1 MLVEIFNYSEV
12 NMTGEEIFNDKIAHK
27 LNSNPEKVKSINAVY
42 EFELT
47 GDSPETWT
55 IDLTKD
61 SGFVSKGSA
70 GNFNCKVTISVEH
83 LSDIVE
89 KKLNPQMAFM
99 TGKLKVKGDMGL
111 ALKLGSI
118 L

>member
-1 MLVEIFNYSEV
+1 
-12 NMTGEEIFNDKIAHK
+12 MTGEEIFNDKIKGK
-27 LNSNPEKVKSINAVY
+27 LDGNVDKVKAINAIY
-42 EFELT
+42 EFEIT
-47 GDSPETWT
+47 GDAPETWT

-61 SGFVSKGSA
+61 GDFVSQGST
-70 GNFNCKVTISVEH
+70 GNAQCTVSIKIDD

>member
-1 MLVEIFNYSEV
+1 
-12 NMTGEEIFNDKIAHK
+12 MTSEEIFNGKITEK
-27 LNSNPEKVKSINAVY
+27 LNSNPDKAKGINSIY
-42 EFELT
+42 QFEIL
-47 GDSPETWT
+47 GDTPETWT
-55 IDLTKD
+55 IDLTKTTD
-61 SGFVSKGSA
+61 YVSKGACASP
-70 GNFNCKVTISVEH
+70 NCTVSIKLED

-89 KKLNPQMAFM
+89 KKVNPQMAFM

>member
-1 MLVEIFNYSEV
+1 
-12 NMTGEEIFNDKIAHK
+12 MTSEEIFNTKIK
-27 LNSNPEKVKSINAVY
+27 EKINANQDKAKGINAIY
-42 EFELT
+42 QFELI
-47 GDSPETWT
+47 GDAPETWT

-61 SGFVSKGSA
+61 ADFICKGGNEGAKCTVSIK
-70 GNFNCKVTISVEH
+70 IED

-89 KKLNPQMAFM
+89 KKVNPQMAFM

-111 ALKLGSI
+111 ALKLGTI

>member
-1 MLVEIFNYSEV
+1 MSAADIFN
-12 NMTGEEIFNDKIAHK
+12 GRIAPK
-27 LNSNPEKVKSINAVY
+27 LNEKAAQVKTINSIY
-42 EFELT
+42 EFNITDEN
-47 GDSPETWT
+47 STWT

-61 SGFVSKGSA
+61 SDFVSEGST
-70 GNFNCKVTISVEH
+70 GNAKCTVSIKAEDLQSIM
-83 LSDIVE
+83 D

-111 ALKLGSI
+111 ALKLGTI

>member
-1 MLVEIFNYSEV
+1 MALTAKQIF
-12 NMTGEEIFNDKIAHK
+12 EEQIATK
-27 LNSNPEKVKSINAVY
+27 LKTNPEKAQKINSIYQFN
-42 EFELT
+42 LT
-47 GDSPETWT
+47 GDQPSTWT
-55 IDLTKD
+55 LDLTQPGGK
-61 SGFVSKGSA
+61 VSEGAAANAK
-70 GNFNCKVTISVEH
+70 CTVTISIQH

-99 TGKLKVKGDMGL
+99 TGKLKVAGDMGL

>member
-1 MLVEIFNYSEV
+1 
-12 NMTGEEIFNDKIAHK
+12 MTAEEIFIGKIAEK
-27 LNSNPEKVKSINAVY
+27 LKSNIEKVKSINSIY

-47 GDSPETWT
+47 GDNPETWT

-61 SGFVSKGSA
+61 GDFVTKGASGKPNCTVSIKLDDLA
-70 GNFNCKVTISVEH
+70 
-83 LSDIVE
+83 DIVE

>member
-1 MLVEIFNYSEV
+1 
-12 NMTGEEIFNDKIAHK
+12 MTAEEIFNQKIAEK
-27 LNSNPEKVKSINAVY
+27 LNSNPEKVKSINSIY
-42 EFELT
+42 EFEII
-47 GDSPETWT
+47 GDNPETWT
-55 IDLTKD
+55 IDLTKESD
-61 SGFVSKGSA
+61 FVSKGSS
-70 GNFNCKVTISVEH
+70 GSPNCTVSIKIED

>member
-1 MLVEIFNYSEV
+1 
-12 NMTGEEIFNDKIAHK
+12 MTGEEIFKGKIETR
-27 LNSNPEKVKSINAVY
+27 LNENVDKVKAINAVY
-42 EFELT
+42 AFELT
-47 GDSPETWT
+47 GDNNETWV

-61 SGFVSKGSA
+61 SGFVSQGPA
-70 GNFNCKVTISVEH
+70 DNANCTVTIAT
-83 LSDIVE
+83 SDLVDIIE

-111 ALKLGSI
+111 ALNLGSI

>member
-1 MLVEIFNYSEV
+1 
-12 NMTGEEIFNDKIAHK
+12 MTAEEIFKGKIQTK
-27 LNSNPEKVKSINAVY
+27 LNENIQKVRDINAIY
-42 EFELT
+42 EFELLGET
-47 GDSPETWT
+47 PEHWT
-55 IDLTKD
+55 IDLTKESD
-61 SGFVSKGSA
+61 FVYCGSSGQPHCTVSIKL
-70 GNFNCKVTISVEH
+70 ED

-99 TGKLKVKGDMGL
+99 TGKFKVKGNMGL

>member
-1 MLVEIFNYSEV
+1 
-12 NMTGEEIFNDKIAHK
+12 MTAEEIFTQKIAGK
-27 LNSNPEKVKSINAVY
+27 LNANPDKVKSIKAIY
-42 EFELT
+42 EFLLS
-47 GDSPETWT
+47 DSEVWT

-61 SGFVSKGSA
+61 SDFVSKGSG
-70 GNFNCKVTISVEH
+70 GNAKCTVTVKLED
-83 LSDIVE
+83 LTDIVE

>member
-1 MLVEIFNYSEV
+1 MSLAQSIFQ
-12 NMTGEEIFNDKIAHK
+12 DKIAKK
-27 LNSNPEKVKSINAVY
+27 LTANAEKVKAIKAIYAFDITDEGS
-42 EFELT
+42 
-47 GDSPETWT
+47 TWL

-61 SGFVSKGSA
+61 SDFVSEGIADKA
-70 GNFNCKVTISVEH
+70 NCTVSIKATD
-83 LSDIVE
+83 LNDIVE

-111 ALKLGSI
+111 ALKLGTI

>member
-1 MLVEIFNYSEV
+1 MSAAEIFN
-12 NMTGEEIFNDKIAHK
+12 GRIAPK
-27 LNSNPEKVKSINAVY
+27 LNEKAAQVKTINSIY
-42 EFELT
+42 EFNITDENT
-47 GDSPETWT
+47 TWT

-61 SGFVSKGSA
+61 TDFVSEGTT
-70 GNFNCKVTISVEH
+70 GNAKCTVSIKCEDLQSI
-83 LSDIVE
+83 LD

-111 ALKLGSI
+111 ALKLGTI